1 VSSFSY
7 KASIIFLFFY
17 LGLAAILKAQNIGT
31 PDTLP
36 PDILPKQGLSL
47 TVELADTIPRD
58 FFGILDSLGINSY
71 TLRLI
76 TRFEKIPEN
85 VILEALDE
93 ANKQLDYSRVN
104 AFIVARAIQLLCNQ
118 DSLWKSFFSDIEM
131 QIREP
136 NVLRF
141 DFRDNQKWKS
151 YALNELFYST
161 FFQELLLSMG
171 NIGIKYSRDGRQWL
185 AGWPDQLRWKYREY
199 TFEYMPEDM
208 KIKVIDLSKRG
219 GKANQESATL
229 RLTPTKP
236 ILPKEPGDSVEPPYN
251 IPRN

>member
-1 VSSFSY
+1 M
-7 KASIIFLFFY
+7 LN
-17 LGLAAILKAQNIGT
+17 AQNIGN

-36 PDILPKQGLSL
+36 PDTLPKQELSPAI
-47 TVELADTIPRD
+47 ELADTIPRD

-76 TRFEKIPEN
+76 TRFETIPEN
-85 VILEALDE
+85 IILETLDE

-136 NVLRF
+136 NILRF
-141 DFRDNQKWKS
+141 DFRDDQKWKS

-185 AGWPDQLRWKYREY
+185 AGWPSDLRWKYREY

-208 KIKVIDLSKRG
+208 KIKVIDLTKRG
-219 GKANQESATL
+219 GKADQESATI
-229 RLTPTKP
+229 RLTPAKP
-236 ILPKEPGDSVEPPYN
+236 ILHIEPGDSVEPPYN
-251 IPRN
+251 IPRK

>member
-1 VSSFSY
+1 MFSVSQRTLIALLSCY
-7 KASIIFLFFY
+7 LSIAGMLN
-17 LGLAAILKAQNIGT
+17 AQNIGT

-36 PDILPKQGLSL
+36 PDTLPKQELSPAI
-47 TVELADTIPRD
+47 ELADTIPRD

-76 TRFEKIPEN
+76 TRFETIPEN
-85 VILEALDE
+85 IILETLDE

-136 NVLRF
+136 NILRF
-141 DFRDNQKWKS
+141 DFRDDQKWKS

-171 NIGIKYSRDGRQWL
+171 NIGIKYFPGR
-185 AGWPDQLRWKYREY
+185 AAMACRVAER
-199 TFEYMPEDM
+199 
-208 KIKVIDLSKRG
+208 
-219 GKANQESATL
+219 SAL
-229 RLTPTKP
+229 EVP
-236 ILPKEPGDSVEPPYN
+236 
-251 IPRN
+251 